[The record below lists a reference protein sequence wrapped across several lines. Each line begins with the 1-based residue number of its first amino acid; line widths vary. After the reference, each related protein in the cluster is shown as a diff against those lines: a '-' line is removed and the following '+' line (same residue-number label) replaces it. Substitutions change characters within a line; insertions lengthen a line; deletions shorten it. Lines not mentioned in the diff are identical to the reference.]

1 MNETNKITSA
11 TKPMFSDYYNDGF
24 IDYRISIFS
33 KYAEDALAIFANVD
47 GESKTIKLDD
57 NQFAPIYLVR
67 AYKEL
72 FKDDYSDNKND
83 YIKAFCDYLVETG
96 CDPEELED

>member
-1 MNETNKITSA
+1 MNKTNKITSE
-11 TKPMFSDYYNDGF
+11 TKPMFSDYCNDGL
-24 IDYRISIFS
+24 IDYRVAMFS
-33 KYAEDALAIFANVD
+33 SEPIAIFANAD
-47 GESKTIKLDD
+47 GESKTVRVDD
-57 NQFAPIYLVR
+57 NQFAPVYLVR

-83 YIKAFCDYLVETG
+83 YIRAFCDYLIETG